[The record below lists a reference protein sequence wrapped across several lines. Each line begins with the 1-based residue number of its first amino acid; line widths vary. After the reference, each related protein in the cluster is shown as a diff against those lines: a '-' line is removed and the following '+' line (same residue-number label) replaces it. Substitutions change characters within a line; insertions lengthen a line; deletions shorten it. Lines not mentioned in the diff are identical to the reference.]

1 MPLIHAVY
9 ERGVF
14 RPTEPIGL
22 PDGCEVDVVFPQTES
37 SVESDVAFP
46 NERRVQLIRKRFAEG
61 LSEAESQE
69 LQDLQ
74 EQSLQLLE
82 KVSAISRP
90 PSGTPYVIRSRR
102 RMVRVRNQPRFD
114 QLSIHSQ
121 TGLLIL
127 CARASGSFF
136 AALAAF

>member
-14 RPTEPIGL
+14 RPTEPVEL
-22 PDGCEVDVVFPQTES
+22 PDGCEVDVVFPES
-37 SVESDVAFP
+37 QSSAESDVAFP

-61 LSEAESQE
+61 LSETESQE

-82 KVSAISRP
+82 KWDA
-90 PSGTPYVIRSRR
+90 
-102 RMVRVRNQPRFD
+102 RMLADVD
-114 QLSIHSQ
+114 
-121 TGLLIL
+121 
-127 CARASGSFF
+127 AMK
-136 AALAAF
+136 AAVEQVVQAAQ